1 MEPDKRE
8 EIWVSASEIN
18 EFFYCPH
25 AWWLRRTGVISADLE
40 LLHKGEVFHA
50 HQQDNVKKEQS
61 YSRWSVAFLIIGLSS
76 LLAFI
81 ILLML
86 K

>member
-1 MEPDKRE
+1 MQTDERE

-25 AWWLRRTGVISADLE
+25 AWWLRRTGVVSSDLE
-40 LLHKGEVFHA
+40 SLHKGEAFHI
-50 HQQDNVKKEQS
+50 HQQDNVEKEHQ
-61 YSRWSVAFLIIGLSS
+61 YNHWSIIFLIIGILS

-81 ILLML
+81 ILLIL